1 VTSPTASSP
10 SPASPGA
17 PVARPRARR
26 GFVATWGPWLAMALV
41 LVVALAVGV
50 TQSQEAPTNAERLN
64 AIGKTVKCLQCSGE
78 TVADSNAAFSQEVR
92 LDIAKRIQAGQTDD
106 QIRTA
111 LADSYG
117 ERILLTPAATGVTS
131 IVWILPVV
139 VLVVGIAAMA
149 AAFRRW
155 RLGSD
160 VHATDADRDLVGRAL
175 AGGSPSRAAP
185 VDDDPEMGAGR

>member
-1 VTSPTASSP
+1 MTGATAAAPAPATPTGP
-10 SPASPGA
+10 
-17 PVARPRARR
+17 PRARR
-26 GFVATWGPWLAMALV
+26 GFLATWGPWLAMALV
-41 LVVALAVGV
+41 LVVALGVGI
-50 TQSQEAPTNAERLN
+50 TQTTGAPTNAERLN
-64 AIGKTVKCLQCSGE
+64 GIGKTVKCLQCSGE

-139 VLVVGIAAMA
+139 VLVVAIAGLA

-155 RLGSD
+155 KLRSD
-160 VHATDADRDLVGRAL
+160 VHATAADRALVDRAL
-175 AGGSPSRAAP
+175 AGEATAGTEPIAE
-185 VDDDPEMGAGR
+185 DPEMGSGR

>member
-1 VTSPTASSP
+1 
-10 SPASPGA
+10 
-17 PVARPRARR
+17 
-26 GFVATWGPWLAMALV
+26 MALV
-41 LVVALAVGV
+41 LVVALGVGI
-50 TQSQEAPTNAERLN
+50 TQTQDAPTNADRLN
-64 AIGKTVKCLQCSGE
+64 SIGKTVKCLQCSGE
-78 TVADSNAAFSQEVR
+78 SVADSNAAFSQEVR
-92 LDIAKRIQAGQTDD
+92 LDIAKRIKAGQTDD

-139 VLVVGIAAMA
+139 VLIVAIAALA

-160 VHATDADRDLVGRAL
+160 IHATAEDRELVGLAL
-175 AGGSPSRAAP
+175 SGKPTASPASPP
-185 VDDDPEMGAGR
+185 VDDDPEMGSGR

>member
-1 VTSPTASSP
+1 MTSTTTRPT
-10 SPASPGA
+10 PA
-17 PVARPRARR
+17 PRARR

-50 TQSQEAPTNAERLN
+50 SQSHEAPTNADRLN
-64 AIGKTVKCLQCSGE
+64 AIGKTIKCLQCSGE
-78 TVADSNAAFSQEVR
+78 SVADSNAAFSQEVR

-139 VLVVGIAAMA
+139 VFVVALAGMV

-155 RLGSD
+155 RLRSD
-160 VHATDADRDLVGRAL
+160 VHATAADRELVGRAL
-175 AGGSPSRAAP
+175 AGEPTAGEPGSSPGAEW
-185 VDDDPEMGAGR
+185 VDDDPEMGSGR

>member
-1 VTSPTASSP
+1 VSSMTSSPATPTA
-10 SPASPGA
+10 A
-17 PVARPRARR
+17 PEKARR
-26 GFVATWGPWLAMALV
+26 SFLTTWGPWLAMLVV
-41 LVVALAVGV
+41 LVVALVIGV
-50 TQSQEAPTNAERLN
+50 TQSQEPPTSADRLN
-64 AIGKTVKCLQCSGE
+64 AIGKTVKCLQCAGE
-78 TVADSNAAFSQEVR
+78 SVADSDAAFSQEVR

-106 QIRTA
+106 QIRGA

-139 VLVVGIAAMA
+139 VLVVAIAGLA

-160 VHATDADRDLVGRAL
+160 VHATAADRALVDRAL
-175 AGGSPSRAAP
+175 AGEDTAAP
-185 VDDDPEMGAGR
+185 PGTDDDPEMGGGR

>member
-1 VTSPTASSP
+1 MTSSASSAAAPTAAKT
-10 SPASPGA
+10 AS
-17 PVARPRARR
+17 PRARR
-26 GFVATWGPWLAMALV
+26 GFLATWGPWLAMALV
-41 LVVALAVGV
+41 LVVALGIGI
-50 TQSQEAPTNAERLN
+50 TQSQEAPTNADRLN

-78 TVADSNAAFSQEVR
+78 SVADSNAAFSQEVR
-92 LDIAKRIQAGQTDD
+92 LDIAKRIKAGQTDD

-139 VLVVGIAAMA
+139 VLIVGIAGLA

-160 VHATDADRDLVGRAL
+160 VHATDADRELVGLAL
-175 AGGSPSRAAP
+175 AGKATAGSMPR
-185 VDDDPEMGAGR
+185 DDDPEMGSGR